1 MSTFC
6 RWCFTLFFVLFLIHY
21 YFSFTSNPIFLTR
34 SLFMK
39 IMFGFSNWILLKKI
53 YLILIYNLFWKCT
66 LKFYSEE
73 YIFILC
79 SGRKNIVLYLWINLI
94 LMIYLIIYLIW
105 CQIPFCII
113 NFGNF
118 NILKI
123 VNYNYDFS
131 YFDCFFSNPM
141 CIFSM
146 TYSLIHGICYFWI
159 FSIVYSLN
167 FENHELN

>member
-1 MSTFC
+1 MRFSLSLSMFSFSLSMFSYLTSFRESKCKFQIFFYIEIILYSIQFFGVIHFLYIGFCLRRCMSTSC
-6 RWCFTLFFVLFLIHY
+6 RWCFTFFFVLFLIHY
-21 YFSFTSNPIFLTR
+21 YCSFTLNPLFLTR

-94 LMIYLIIYLIW
+94 
-105 CQIPFCII
+105 
-113 NFGNF
+113 
-118 NILKI
+118 
-123 VNYNYDFS
+123 
-131 YFDCFFSNPM
+131 
-141 CIFSM
+141 
-146 TYSLIHGICYFWI
+146 
-159 FSIVYSLN
+159 
-167 FENHELN
+167 